1 MTANRGLKLA
11 ERQDAVPGSS
21 APTPVRTSVLDC
33 IGDTPLVLLSEGIY
47 AKAEYF
53 NPSGS
58 IKARMANYMIERA
71 EAEGLLKPGGTI
83 VEATSGN
90 TGNALSMVAAAKG
103 YRMIVVM
110 PDGYS
115 NERARISRGFGAE
128 IRLVG
133 NFQVNEAREE
143 AKRLGKLPGHFC
155 PAQFDNEWNVD
166 ENREW
171 LGREIVAQLPVG
183 LKIDAVV
190 QGVGTGGTLIGTA
203 QALRQWHN
211 PALKVFAMEPS
222 ESRTIECCIAA
233 DHRIEGISDGFIPT
247 LYDRHRAEIDEVICV
262 DSAVAIEEAQWLA
275 SVQGHFVG
283 PSSGANFW
291 AAREIRRKYPHLKNV
306 LTFLCDRGEK
316 YLSLMYGAK
325 VEAEAERKEG

>member
-1 MTANRGLKLA
+1 MTSNARLKTV
-11 ERQDAVPGSS
+11 EEINPMPSPVQ
-21 APTPVRTSVLDC
+21 APLKAPVRSSVLAC
-33 IGDTPLVLLSEGIY
+33 IGNTPLVTLSPGVY

-71 EAEGLLKPGGTI
+71 EAEGLIKPGDTI

-103 YRMIVVM
+103 YKMIVVM

-115 NERARISRGFGAE
+115 NERACISRGFGAE

-133 NFQVNEAREE
+133 NFQVNEARAE
-143 AKRLGKLPGHFC
+143 ATRLGKQPHHFC

-166 ENREW
+166 ENRDW
-171 LGREIVAQLPVG
+171 LGRETIAQLPAG
-183 LKIDAVV
+183 LKIDAIV
-190 QGVGTGGTLIGTA
+190 QGVGTGGTLIGVA
-203 QALRQWHN
+203 QALRRWHN

-233 DHRIEGISDGFIPT
+233 DHQIEGISDGFIPT
-247 LYDRHRAEIDEVICV
+247 IYERHRSEIDEVICV
-262 DSAVAIEEAQWLA
+262 DSQVAIEEAKRLA
-275 SVQGHFVG
+275 SEQGHFVG

-291 AAREIRRKYPHLKNV
+291 AAREVQRRHKELKNV

-316 YLSLMYGAK
+316 YLSLMYASK
-325 VEAEAERKEG
+325 TPTKN